1 MVEGEEIQRILDEA
15 QLKGLQHG
23 KLVGY
28 QRAVGLNIN
37 RAKLPLQV
45 VVILHVIFSSTIVGL
60 FPPITCSL
68 SKGLTPGCF
77 TIKSIEPTL
86 FLLDIEMFVNIWG
99 KLCIVARGTC
109 FVR

>member
-45 VVILHVIFSSTIVGL
+45 VVILHVIF
-60 FPPITCSL
+60 PQQSL
-68 SKGLTPGCF
+68 DCF
-77 TIKSIEPTL
+77 H
-86 FLLDIEMFVNIWG
+86 
-99 KLCIVARGTC
+99 R
-109 FVR
+109 